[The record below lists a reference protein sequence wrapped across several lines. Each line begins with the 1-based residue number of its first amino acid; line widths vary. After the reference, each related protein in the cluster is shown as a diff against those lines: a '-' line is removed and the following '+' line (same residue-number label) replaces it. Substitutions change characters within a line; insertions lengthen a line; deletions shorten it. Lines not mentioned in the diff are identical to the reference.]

1 MIQCVEWGVANALT
15 VAVLA
20 PVVYFTGRWSGQPA
34 LRHGLWILLLVK
46 LVTPPLI
53 PVEVNSTLARTTLA
67 WTTQLAANF
76 VPASR
81 AASVQEAA
89 KDACVT
95 TPSVATPGPLTRSVV
110 ADVEAL
116 TVVRRNGA
124 NSGQAPV
131 ASTLACSPTDRAADV
146 RAVPLVSTTAPAW
159 WSTLPVAS
167 LVRAIV
173 GVWLIGAV
181 SLGVV
186 TVVRLVWFGRQL
198 SRFGGRSEELEN
210 ETAAIVRRL
219 GRTRVPRTRLV
230 RGVVSPMLFGV
241 GPWTTLLFPEELF
254 HKLSREAR
262 GTLLLHEIAHMCRGD
277 HWVRPL
283 ECVATILYWWH
294 PAVWWSIKEIE
305 SSEEECC
312 DHWVMQRLDTPRRCY
327 AEALMDTIDFL
338 CERQAML
345 PPVASGLGN
354 PRELR
359 ERLTRIMKGR
369 TGNLIGLTGRAAIVL
384 VVVGLPLQPSAF
396 AGLAELFREG
406 FATRDEAVVAF
417 AEAGVKPVSLDRT
430 SIRDLTTPSVSPV
443 LNAPVLQKS
452 PTSAAKAHRE
462 WGKSVSTDGRFE
474 VARLNGGRVELRDRV
489 SGRVEKL
496 DGWNIA
502 AVDFVTGESRFVS
515 VGFDR
520 QVRLWDAETGRM
532 LRTYAERADAAV
544 SIHSAETSPT
554 FAVGT
559 RGGELAIFR
568 VDTLEPVAV
577 KQFDGPVNCV
587 RFSPA
592 GDRLAAGLGDWR
604 EDGAGTGAVVIL
616 RASLD
621 GSTQR
626 IAVDRAVG
634 SVGWTDR
641 TNVIAAADWT
651 GGVVYHDVS
660 TGTRLAGIRI
670 GKDQVSAA
678 SFAGHGA
685 TFPTLSVDDA
695 VALERETAA
704 RKTFDLASG
713 LLYPQP
719 RTDR

>member
-1 MIQCVEWGVANALT
+1 MIQFVEWGVANALT

-20 PVVYFTGRWSGQPA
+20 PVVYFAGRWSGQPA

-46 LVTPPLI
+46 LVTPPLV
-53 PVEVNSTLARTTLA
+53 PVEMNSTLA
-67 WTTQLAANF
+67 WTTKVVKNLAPAQRAGA
-76 VPASR
+76 VPAPAEDLRVPTS
-81 AASVQEAA
+81 
-89 KDACVT
+89 
-95 TPSVATPGPLTRSVV
+95 SVATSAIGVPSKAVDADVVVVTGSPGSPKPDAVVSRGATPPTGRSVETGGV
-110 ADVEAL
+110 A
-116 TVVRRNGA
+116 TV
-124 NSGQAPV
+124 
-131 ASTLACSPTDRAADV
+131 T
-146 RAVPLVSTTAPAW
+146 TTANPSW

-167 LVRAIV
+167 MVRAIV
-173 GVWLIGAV
+173 GVWVIGAV
-181 SLGVV
+181 ALGIV
-186 TVVRLVWFGRQL
+186 TLVRLAWFGRQL
-198 SRFGGRSEELEN
+198 SRFGRRSEELEN
-210 ETAAIVRRL
+210 ETAIIVRRL
-219 GRTRVPRTRLV
+219 GRSRAPRTRLV

-254 HKLSREAR
+254 HKLTREAR

-312 DHWVMQRLDTPRRCY
+312 DHWVMQRLETPRRCY

-369 TGNLIGLTGRAAIVL
+369 TGNLIGLTGRVAIVL

-396 AGLAELFREG
+396 AGVAELFREG
-406 FATRDEAVVAF
+406 FATREGDIVAVVD
-417 AEAGVKPVSLDRT
+417 AGVTPISLDQPN
-430 SIRDLTTPSVSPV
+430 PSESTAATALPAANVPA
-443 LNAPVLQKS
+443 NQKN
-452 PTSAAKAHRE
+452 PASAARSSRE

-474 VARLNGGRVELRDRV
+474 VARLSGGRVELRDRV
-489 SGRVEKL
+489 SGRIEKL

-544 SIHSAETSPT
+544 SVHAAETSPT

-559 RGGELAIFR
+559 RGGELTIFR
-568 VDTLEPVAV
+568 VDAIDPVAV
-577 KQFDGPVNCV
+577 TQFEGPVNSV
-587 RFSPA
+587 RFSLS
-592 GDRLAAGLGDWR
+592 GDRVAVGLGDWR

-616 RASLD
+616 DTSLT
-621 GSTQR
+621 GETQR

-641 TNVIAAADWT
+641 SNVIAAADWT
-651 GGVVYHDVS
+651 GGVVYHDIS
-660 TGTRLAGIRI
+660 TGARLAGIRI

-685 TFPTLSVDDA
+685 TFPTMTVDDA
-695 VALERETAA
+695 VALERETSARATVNLAA
-704 RKTFDLASG
+704 G
-713 LLYPQP
+713 LLFPQP
-719 RTDR
+719 RTER